1 MKDLAIVL
9 GIRPDVIRA
18 SKILKLLKES
28 SEIDFDFIWSGQHY
42 SENMKDTF
50 FKQLNVPIPD
60 FEFNVHSHSKSY
72 DNTAEEIES
81 VKNLG
86 TKVPTDA
93 SIVSSI
99 ITNLYNHFQNHKY
112 KAAVFLGDTNT
123 VMGSIAAAQ
132 HNIPIVHIEGCM
144 RSYDWRMP
152 EEKYRTII
160 DHLSDRIYA
169 YLDSY
174 KQQGLNEG
182 ISEKIIKVTG
192 NPIVD
197 IINEHSQYFDNG
209 SDYLEENILNLV
221 KDSFVLVT
229 CHRRENILNEESFK
243 NIVSLLNS
251 IKNSNVIFPMGYKTQ
266 EILNNSGL
274 SLNKNIKVID
284 PIGYLEF
291 MFLLKRAD
299 FVATDSG
306 TVIEEACIM
315 GIPSIQM
322 RYSTERP
329 EVYDVNASVKF
340 DPTRNDIKF
349 TEIIKKVK
357 SINQGWA
364 NPFGDGNSSEI
375 IVKDLIDLS
384 NNNNFKNHNPDDYSF
399 DTTRSF
405 KE

>member
-1 MKDLAIVL
+1 MKDLAIIL

-18 SKILKLLKES
+18 SKILKLLKS
-28 SEIDFDFIWSGQHY
+28 QKEIDFDFLWSGQHY

-60 FEFNVHSHSKSY
+60 FEFTLDTQNDS
-72 DNTAEEIES
+72 T
-81 VKNLG
+81 
-86 TKVPTDA
+86 
-93 SIVSSI
+93 IVSST
-99 ITNLYNHFQNHKY
+99 ITNLYNHFGNHKY

-152 EEKYRTII
+152 EEKYRTVI

-174 KQQGLNEG
+174 KKQGLNEG

-197 IINEHSQYFDNG
+197 IINENFEKFESGFT
-209 SDYLEENILNLV
+209 YLEKDLQDIV
-221 KDSFVLVT
+221 KSKYVLVT
-229 CHRRENILNEESFK
+229 SHRRENILNIDSFT
-243 NIVSLLNS
+243 NIVNLLNS
-251 IKNSNVIFPMGYKTQ
+251 INDKNVIFPMGYKTQ
-266 EILNNSGL
+266 EILKNSKL
-274 SLNKNIKVID
+274 KLNSNIKVLD

-291 MFLLKRAD
+291 MYLLKNSA

-306 TVIEEACIM
+306 TVVEEACIL

-329 EVYDVNASVKF
+329 EVYDVKASVKF
-340 DPTRNDIKF
+340 DPTEDNPHISKILGDVEALNK
-349 TEIIKKVK
+349 
-357 SINQGWA
+357 NWD
-364 NPFGDGNSSEI
+364 NPFGRGDASET
-375 IVKDLIDLS
+375 IVNDLIELS
-384 NNNNFKNHNPDDYSF
+384 KSNNFKKHKPSDYAF
-399 DTTRSF
+399 DVSNSF